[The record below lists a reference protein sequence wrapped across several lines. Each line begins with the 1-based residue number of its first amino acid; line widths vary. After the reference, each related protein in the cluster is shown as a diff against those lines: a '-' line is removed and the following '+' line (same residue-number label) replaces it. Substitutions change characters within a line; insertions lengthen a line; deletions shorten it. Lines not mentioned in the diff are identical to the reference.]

1 MAINPGYFQ
10 PGEIGNPA
18 GRPKGSR
25 NKRTQEILDLLS
37 SRGDKD
43 PLDFLSEIV
52 SGNGQY
58 PVELKVTAAN
68 YLLPYKHSKCGAT
81 PAPRYISEPVVLP
94 HPRPQ
99 TLEQINEDISFLTDL
114 KATGQI
120 DIDIADFLIGGLRT
134 MAQSIIAEEELK
146 LKIAGSPLASKTKQ
160 SASREV
166 SRHSPARTSL
176 CLKSMEP
183 TANIPRSTATPHRSL
198 TISPRRPKAHRPRSN
213 KMARSEAQQDAG
225 WASPVGRYPS
235 RPRPKA
241 IQRSLKRPDVTRD
254 LGREM

>member
-120 DIDIADFLIGGLRT
+120 DIDIADSLIGGLRT

-146 LKIAGSPLASKTKQ
+146 LKIAGSPLASKDQTI
-160 SASREV
+160 RIEGGLPTLPGTNVIMPEV
-166 SRHSPARTSL
+166 NGAYGQHSTL
-176 CLKSMEP
+176 
-183 TANIPRSTATPHRSL
+183 NGHSTPVIDHQ
-198 TISPRRPKAHRPRSN
+198 PP
-213 KMARSEAQQDAG
+213 EAQSPPPTEQQDG
-225 WASPVGRYPS
+225 S
-235 RPRPKA
+235 
-241 IQRSLKRPDVTRD
+241 
-254 LGREM
+254 